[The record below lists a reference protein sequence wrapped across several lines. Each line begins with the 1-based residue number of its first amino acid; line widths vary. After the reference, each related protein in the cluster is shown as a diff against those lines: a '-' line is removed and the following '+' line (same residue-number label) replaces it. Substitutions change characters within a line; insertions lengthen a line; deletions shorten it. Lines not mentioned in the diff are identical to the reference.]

1 MDWGWPPPRFYFH
14 RPLWAL
20 LTCWAEILLWGLP
33 SPGQSWD
40 LVWHTEAASLSVLR
54 PTPYKNSEHKQGE
67 KEDGEQ
73 GLPEVLIS
81 VYLLLLTPPSP
92 PDSSHPLLG
101 SRPAIPYNL
110 SDRSL
115 CPSLGGVPKET
126 RWEFEDSLSQ
136 VMLQSE
142 WGHF

>member
-1 MDWGWPPPRFYFH
+1 M
-14 RPLWAL
+14 LK
-20 LTCWAEILLWGLP
+20 
-33 SPGQSWD
+33 
-40 LVWHTEAASLSVLR
+40 
-54 PTPYKNSEHKQGE
+54 PTPYKNSECKQGE
-67 KEDGEQ
+67 KEEESRGFQ
-73 GLPEVLIS
+73 KYSFLFIS
-81 VYLLLLTPPSP
+81 YFLSPPSP
-92 PDSSHPLLG
+92 PDSSYPPLG

-126 RWEFEDSLSQ
+126 RWGFEDSLSQ